1 MEHRTLRSKKLRA
14 MLYYSQNGKCAMCG
28 NELPDNWHAD
38 HITPYVV
45 THRTNVHEMQALCS
59 TCNLKKGKKM
69 LRKHQADIQ
78 TVAREI
84 LSGAKISNILVH
96 VTPGGGKS
104 ALPMILAK
112 ELAEPKEYKICWVVP
127 RDALRSQGERDFI
140 DKQPLFGHKSVMRAA
155 GNDVRPARDTIGYIT
170 TYQAIAANPQLHIDE
185 FKLRKY
191 ILVLDECHHIPYKG
205 QGDDEEAK
213 YYEAIKPLVDLSR
226 IRIFAS
232 GTLERHDG
240 NKIAFL
246 PYKRNVN
253 AEIIDTSPREDWD
266 FIRYSRKDALEELA
280 IVPLHF
286 HVMDGRA
293 IWLDPM
299 TGESRYVN
307 SMAEAAIKDQ
317 PAVLKTVL
325 ETDYAYQLL
334 DKCVMKW
341 QEYKEYVYS
350 KAKMLVVAPS
360 IDVARDYCKYLQ
372 KQRLNAVIA
381 TSDDS
386 DEAKDNIRKFKKGNI
401 DILVT
406 VGMAYEGLDVPQITH
421 VACLTN
427 IRSRPW
433 IEQCICRANRT
444 DVGKTHGYIFYPDE
458 PRMQKIIDAIAKEQA
473 AAVFNNELN
482 PPMPASAGKKGEYV
496 SIVPQQSETTRA
508 KGIGLEDGTLANY
521 NETVMIEN
529 AMNAAK
535 IKGMSI
541 VQAKQFMVALGAGVV
556 PNSTNP
562 PDYNENV
569 LTPSESEQRFKKSIE
584 RSIKRIAKGDSDK
597 IIEINKQLKTMFG
610 SRDYMTTA
618 TMQLALRWLEETF
631 GGVL

>member
-1 MEHRTLRSKKLRA
+1 
-14 MLYYSQNGKCAMCG
+14 
-28 NELPDNWHAD
+28 
-38 HITPYVV
+38 
-45 THRTNVHEMQALCS
+45 
-59 TCNLKKGKKM
+59 M
-69 LRKHQADIQ
+69 LRKHQLDMQ
-78 TVAREI
+78 TIAREI
-84 LSGAKISNILVH
+84 LSGAKTSNVLVH

-112 ELAEPKEYKICWVVP
+112 ELAEPSGYKICWVVP
-127 RDALRSQGERDFI
+127 RDALRSQGEHDFVSPI
-140 DKQPLFGHKSVMRAA
+140 KRGLFGHNSAMRAA

-170 TYQAIAANPQLHIDE
+170 TYQAIAADPQLHADE

-191 ILVLDECHHIPYKG
+191 ILVLDECHHVPYKG
-205 QGDDEEAK
+205 QGDDSEAR
-213 YYEAIKPLVDLSR
+213 YYEAIKPLVELAR

-253 AEIIDTSPREDWD
+253 AEVIDTSPRDDWD

-293 IWLDPM
+293 TWLDPM
-299 TGESRYVN
+299 TGENRSIT
-307 SMAEAAIKDQ
+307 SIAEASLRDQ

-334 DKCVMKW
+334 DKCVAKW
-341 QEYKEYVYS
+341 QEYKEYIYS
-350 KAKMLVVAPS
+350 KARMLVVAPG

-372 KQRLNAVIA
+372 KQKLIALIA

-386 DEAKDNIRKFKKGNI
+386 DEAKDNIERFKRGHI

-444 DVGKTHGYIFYPDE
+444 DTGKTHGYVFYPDE
-458 PRMQKIIDAIAKEQA
+458 PRMQKIIEAIAAEQA
-473 AAVFNNELN
+473 AAVFNNPLN
-482 PPMPASAGKKGEYV
+482 PPMPKSAGGQNLHV
-496 SIVPQQSETTRA
+496 PIVPQSSIATRA
-508 KGIGLEDGTLANY
+508 KGYGLEDGTSADY
-521 NETVMIEN
+521 NETAIIEN
-529 AMNAAK
+529 AMSVAK

-556 PNSTNP
+556 PNSINE
-562 PDYNENV
+562 PDYTENV
-569 LTPSESEQRFKKSIE
+569 LTPSESEKQLRKSLD
-584 RSIKRIAKGDSDK
+584 RSKKRIAKGDPDK
-597 IIEINKQLKTMFG
+597 IIEVSKQIKAKFG
-610 SRDYMTTA
+610 PTDAMSAQTLG
-618 TMQLALRWLEETF
+618 LALRWLEETY